1 MKPYNERFTRKQIE
15 AHNIIRNLAQI
26 NISINEGD
34 LEGLKSYDDLYDYLD
49 EKNLFWVDIIYY
61 HEAMKY
67 LMKNDPSLTESME
80 IANHSGYQF
89 TNDLNSELLA
99 SLHATEKARE
109 NFADMKTEIDYSFA
123 MMSK

>member
-1 MKPYNERFTRKQIE
+1 MEKLIARLEK
-15 AHNIIRNLAQI
+15 I
-26 NISINEGD
+26 NIYINESD

-49 EKNLFWVDIIYY
+49 DRNLFWVDIIYY
-61 HEAMKY
+61 HKAIKY
-67 LMKNDPSLTESME
+67 LMENDPSLTESME
-80 IANHSGYQF
+80 IANNSGYQF

-99 SLHATEKARE
+99 SLHATEKARD